1 MSIAT
6 PVKILLIDD
15 HHLFNDGLK
24 SLLSS
29 EQNIEIVGQVYEAKN
44 VLHSIQRLSPDLIF
58 LDINLPD
65 KNGIELAG
73 EVLKKTFL
81 P

>member
-1 MSIAT
+1 MIFTEGKFFKTSAASSKT
-6 PVKILLIDD
+6 NID
-15 HHLFNDGLK
+15 
-24 SLLSS
+24 
-29 EQNIEIVGQVYEAKN
+29 IVGQVYEAKN
-44 VLHSIQRLSPDLIF
+44 VLHEIQRLLPELIF